1 MKTRSTFSLIFWV
14 NTSRIKNDLV
24 PIYARITV
32 DGKRTNFS
40 LQRRIAIADW
50 DSERGI
56 IKGTREQSRLMNK
69 YLEQVRSKVYQ
80 AYEDLFSENK
90 FITAQ
95 AIRSRYLGEDKLFK
109 TLTELFEYHNEI
121 SKQALSHHTIRHYK
135 VTQGYLMKFINKKYK
150 RDDMR
155 LIDLN
160 YSFIIDFE
168 FFIKSYEPKDH
179 QKKMGHN
186 TAMKHLQRLRKMVT
200 MAYHHEWIPKDPFVR
215 FKTSFQKNRRE
226 YLTKVELQ
234 SIEDFHSSLDR
245 LNIVKDLFLFSCYT
259 GLSYIDMTKLSMD
272 NIQMDLDGKQWI
284 KTNRQKTKIELK
296 IPLLTRAR
304 KILLKY
310 QEHPRTAIKNT
321 LLPVYS
327 NQKINSYLKEIS
339 DFCGITKSL
348 TFHVARHTF
357 ATTITLTNGVP
368 IETVSKLLGHTK
380 LATTQI
386 YARVV
391 DEKVKEDMKKLD
403 KKITVGLKIVR

>member
-14 NTSRIKNDLV
+14 NSSRIKNDKV

-32 DGKRTNFS
+32 DGKRANFS
-40 LQRRIAIADW
+40 LQRRIELSDW

-56 IKGTREQSRLMNK
+56 VKGTRQQSRLMNK

-95 AIRSRYLGEDKLFK
+95 TIKSRFLGADKLFK
-109 TLTELFEYHNEI
+109 TLNELFDYHNEV
-121 SKQALSHHTIRHYK
+121 SKQSLSSHTIRHYK
-135 VTQGYLMKFINKKYK
+135 VTQGYLTKFINEKHKT
-150 RDDMR
+150 DDVR

-168 FFIKSYEPKDH
+168 FFIKSFQPHDH
-179 QKKMGHN
+179 QRKMAHN

-200 MAYHHEWIPKDPFVR
+200 MAYHHEWIPKDPFIR
-215 FKTSFQKNRRE
+215 FKTSFEKNRRE
-226 YLTKVELQ
+226 YLTKEELQ
-234 SIEDFHSSLDR
+234 SIEDFNTSLDR
-245 LNIVKDLFLFSCYT
+245 LSIVKDLFLFSCYT
-259 GLSYIDMTKLSMD
+259 GLSYIDITKLTME
-272 NIQMDLDGKQWI
+272 NIGFDLDGNQWI
-284 KTNRQKTKIELK
+284 NTKRQKTKISLK
-296 IPLLTRAR
+296 IPLLNQA
-304 KILLKY
+304 KLLLKKY
-310 QEHPRTAIKNT
+310 QGHPRTTISGT
-321 LLPVYS
+321 LMPHYS
-327 NQKINSYLKEIS
+327 NQKINSYLKEIA
-339 DFCGITKSL
+339 DLCGIKKNL

-386 YARVV
+386 YARVI
-391 DEKVKEDMKKLD
+391 DKKVNEDMALLNEKLEN
-403 KKITVGLKIVR
+403 